1 MITADEFI
9 QALMFLGLARQM
21 NGSLFL
27 SLALICKFSTL
38 TLMLSYL
45 SFDPSPSLDNHL
57 PPPPPTPFFSP
68 ISVHVTEALPM
79 LIIVGGA
86 VGGGCVLLIC
96 VITLVSL
103 CCRHTGKGELNG

>member
-38 TLMLSYL
+38 TLRLSYL

-57 PPPPPTPFFSP
+57 PPPPHPLRRSFLPFLS
-68 ISVHVTEALPM
+68 M
-79 LIIVGGA
+79 LQK
-86 VGGGCVLLIC
+86 
-96 VITLVSL
+96 L
-103 CCRHTGKGELNG
+103 CLC